1 LPQEIG
7 VRLDRRRTFSDEQK
21 AEMLKRD
28 GAKCQMFQKDLGL
41 SPFEG
46 DHYPLAWRDGGPT
59 EIENGRLVHTSCHVR
74 GRPAASAD
82 VIGPI
87 EI

>member
-1 LPQEIG
+1 M
-7 VRLDRRRTFSDEQK
+7 RLDRRRTFSDEQK

-28 GAKCQMFQKDLGL
+28 GARCQMCQKDLGL